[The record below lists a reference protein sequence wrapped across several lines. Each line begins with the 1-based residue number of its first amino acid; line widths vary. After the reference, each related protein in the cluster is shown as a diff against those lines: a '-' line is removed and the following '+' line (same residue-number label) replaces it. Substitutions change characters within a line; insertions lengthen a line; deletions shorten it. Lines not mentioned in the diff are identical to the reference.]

1 MKSWDPALSR
11 PASSPPYA
19 DEEQLPADDRLFP
32 PSRWRLRATLA
43 LWYTCVVYVSLD
55 HWSNSQDPP
64 PLCCMCFA
72 PSPLARDLLLSPV
85 RGGALTCFTPL
96 TMGLL
101 RPPSNHPKYQRSVE
115 PRSICYFGKVK
126 TETLLHLAQP
136 VLLQC
141 RWSAASS
148 QTRQFCF
155 DHLRPAQLVRRNEL
169 HPSKPLILSWWWR
182 KASGHTLKDYGARNM
197 FNNS

>member
-1 MKSWDPALSR
+1 MWHWKTEVQLDLHRVCFFGPLIQLSR
-11 PASSPPYA
+11 PSA
-19 DEEQLPADDRLFP
+19 
-32 PSRWRLRATLA
+32 A
-43 LWYTCVVYVSLD
+43 LLYV
-55 HWSNSQDPP
+55 
-64 PLCCMCFA
+64 
-72 PSPLARDLLLSPV
+72 LARDLLLSPV
-85 RGGALTCFTPL
+85 RGGALTCFTQI

-197 FNNS
+197 FNNSETKLRIG